1 MKIVL
6 YCIKKKKRSRLMEF
20 TRFPPAFGREVN
32 ITGLTDTW
40 KVSVRRKKQGGALE
54 AVWLN
59 SLVMV

>member
-1 MKIVL
+1 
-6 YCIKKKKRSRLMEF
+6 MEF